1 MAIIYNEERQQ
12 FHLFNDEI
20 SYIMEL
26 INGEYLA
33 QVYYG
38 RRVQSFLQKNP
49 YPFVSR
55 ASFSPSPAD
64 WPDRNF
70 TLDAIMQEAPGY
82 DNSDYRESLIEAT
95 YSDGT
100 QATNFKYDSHVIF
113 QGKKSLEGLPATY
126 VLEETEAETLEI
138 TMIDPYRQLK
148 AILSYTIYANR
159 AVIAKSI
166 RYVNASQAPITLNK
180 AASACLDL
188 PDFDYELIQMTGGWA
203 REKHIQR
210 HPLTMG
216 IHTFDSKRGA
226 SGAAQH
232 PFISLVRPQTTEEAG
247 DVYGFHFVYSG
258 NFAIEVEVDNY
269 QQTRVLVGINSHH
282 FTWELLPNETFQTPE
297 VIYVYSN
304 QGLNGMSQ
312 TYHKL
317 YRERLARG
325 EHQYAERPILINNWE
340 TTYFDFNEEKI
351 LELVDGAKELG
362 VELFVLD
369 DGWFGQRN
377 SDMTSLGDWFVNR
390 EKLPGGLEQLANKVR
405 ERGLKFGLWFEP
417 EMVSE
422 VSELNKAHPDWP
434 LQVKDYPMSLGRDQL
449 ILDFSREEVRQAI
462 FDQMTAILDVV
473 PIDYI
478 KWDMNRTMT
487 EVGSI
492 GRDAQHQLETSHR
505 YMLGLYDFL
514 EKLTT
519 RYPHILFENCSSGGG
534 RFDPGMIH
542 YMPQSW
548 ASDNTDAVERLKI
561 QYGNS
566 LVFPISMICAQLSE
580 VTNHQVGRVTDVD
593 MRANVA
599 MSGNFGIM
607 LNLARESQADLAIVK
622 ESIDWYKANR
632 RLIQYGD
639 FYRLLSPFES
649 NETSWLFI
657 DEAKEAGVLFYFQVL
672 SEPSKV
678 LKKVKLQGLDPDSLY
693 EINGQILS
701 GDELMAYGLYLNHE
715 FYGDFKSK
723 RIPFKKVKA

>member
-1 MAIIYNEERQQ
+1 MSIIYNEERQQ

-26 INGEYLA
+26 INEEYLA

-38 RRVQSFLQKNP
+38 RKVQTFNQRNP
-49 YPFVSR
+49 YPHVSR
-55 ASFSPSPAD
+55 SSFSPSPAD
-64 WPDRNF
+64 WLDRHF

-82 DNSDYRESLIEAT
+82 DTSDYRQSIIEVT
-95 YSDGT
+95 YPDGT
-100 QATNFKYDSHVIF
+100 QATNFKYESHVIF
-113 QGKKSLEGLPATY
+113 QGKKPLEGLPATY
-126 VLEETEAETLEI
+126 IVEEDEAQTLEI
-138 TMIDPYRQLK
+138 TMLDAHRQFK
-148 AILSYTIYANR
+148 AILSYTIYTDR

-166 RYVNASQAPITLNK
+166 RYVNASPETIVLNK

-188 PDFDYELIQMTGGWA
+188 PDYDYELIQMTGSWA
-203 REKHIQR
+203 REKHLKR
-210 HPLTMG
+210 DPLTMG

-226 SGAAQH
+226 SGSAQQ
-232 PFISLVRPQTTEEAG
+232 PFISLVRPQTTEATGE
-247 DVYGFHFVYSG
+247 VYGFHFVYSG

-269 QQTRVLVGINSHH
+269 EQTRVLVGINAHH
-282 FTWELLPNETFQTPE
+282 FSWQLEPNQAFQTPE
-297 VIYVYSN
+297 VIYVYSS
-304 QGLNGMSQ
+304 QGLNGLSQ
-312 TYHKL
+312 TYHHL

-351 LELVDGAKELG
+351 LDLVDGAKELG

-369 DGWFGQRN
+369 DGWFGKRN
-377 SDMTSLGDWFVNR
+377 SDKTSLGDWFVNR
-390 EKLPGGLEQLANKVR
+390 EKLPGGLEQLAEKVKA
-405 ERGLKFGLWFEP
+405 RGLKFGLWFEP

-422 VSELNKAHPDWP
+422 ASELYQAHPDWA
-434 LQVKDYPMSLGRDQL
+434 LQVKDYPLSKGRDQL
-449 ILDFSREEVRQAI
+449 ILDFSRQEVREAI
-462 FDQMTAILDVV
+462 FNQMTAILDVV

-492 GRDAQHQLETSHR
+492 GRDAKQQLETSHR

-514 EKLTT
+514 ERLTT

-534 RFDPGMIH
+534 RFDPGMVH

-566 LVFPISMICAQLSE
+566 LVFPTSMICAQLSE
-580 VTNHQVGRVTDVD
+580 VANHQVGRMTNVE

-607 LNLARESQADLAIVK
+607 LNLARESQADLAVVK
-622 ESIDWYKANR
+622 ASVEWYKTHR

-639 FYRLLSPFES
+639 FYRLISPFES
-649 NETSWLFI
+649 NETAWLFI
-657 DEAKEAGVLFYFQVL
+657 DQAKEEGVLFYFQIL
-672 SEPSKV
+672 SQASQP
-678 LKKVKLQGLDPDSLY
+678 LKKVKFQGLDPDSFY
-693 EINGQILS
+693 EIRGQILS

-715 FYGDFKSK
+715 FYGDFQSK
-723 RIPFKKVKA
+723 RIPFKKINQ